1 MPYIAHTL
9 YCQGKIY
16 PILTENEAIFNKIER
31 KVQKYPMLYQKVP
44 YIVHTLY
51 WQIWKYP
58 KLHDTLYC
66 QEKNWQRRAFC
77 LQRRVLSSLVY

>member
-1 MPYIAHTL
+1 MPYIARTL
-9 YCQGKIY
+9 YWQGKKY
-16 PILTENEAIFNKIER
+16 PILTENEVYLNKIER

-44 YIVHTLY
+44 YIVDTLY

-66 QEKNWQRRAFC
+66 QEKK
-77 LQRRVLSSLVY
+77 LTT